1 MRKQKLI
8 INQVAYLQG
17 KMGKDG
23 KEEGRGMDRSH
34 DEGVLSLWVYLFVQF
49 CILKPWQYFLY
60 QKNQQNQPES
70 QLTALQVIQDMSML
84 TCEYYHWDKA

>member
-1 MRKQKLI
+1 MRKLVQTDSQKILSNNKEKAKGYLCYDTFSWKTKRSIKNICISAHSGKKMRKQKLI

-34 DEGVLSLWVYLFVQF
+34 DEGVLSL
-49 CILKPWQYFLY
+49 
-60 QKNQQNQPES
+60 
-70 QLTALQVIQDMSML
+70 
-84 TCEYYHWDKA
+84 

>member
-34 DEGVLSLWVYLFVQF
+34 DEGVLSL
-49 CILKPWQYFLY
+49 
-60 QKNQQNQPES
+60 
-70 QLTALQVIQDMSML
+70 
-84 TCEYYHWDKA
+84 